1 MKSKPSS
8 SGRSRNPWSFVK
20 RVVADTNVLVSAIQF
35 GGKPKQLLDLALDGY
50 IDLALS
56 EAILEETLRVLR
68 DKFHRTPD
76 EVEESDNELR
86 VIARVVTPTETI
98 KAVAADPSDD
108 RILSTFSIEQSA
120 AGCERRHRLVMGR
133 RPYLRRGRALGLT
146 THSTASSTL
155 TLHKLWFKRST
166 RIRVAGQ
173 VAVTRSGGA
182 TSGQSGSRSPSGSCL
197 SPTSHSRARSWST
210 SWSTS
215 AR

>member
-86 VIARVVTPTETI
+86 VIARVVTPTR
-98 KAVAADPSDD
+98 PS
-108 RILSTFSIEQSA
+108 RQWLPT
-120 AGCERRHRLVMGR
+120 HRMI
-133 RPYLRRGRALGLT
+133 A
-146 THSTASSTL
+146 
-155 TLHKLWFKRST
+155 F
-166 RIRVAGQ
+166 
-173 VAVTRSGGA
+173 
-182 TSGQSGSRSPSGSCL
+182 
-197 SPTSHSRARSWST
+197 
-210 SWSTS
+210 
-215 AR
+215 